1 MLMTDYEIAAG
12 NEFRALL
19 SDAAKAF
26 TSFMNQNVNTEELS
40 YVALCSK
47 AYLNEEVQAHVLET
61 VK

>member
-12 NEFRALL
+12 NEFRALI

-26 TSFMNQNVNTEELS
+26 TSFMNQNVNSEELS

-47 AYLNEEVQAHVLET
+47 AYLSEEV
-61 VK
+61 

>member
-1 MLMTDYEIAAG
+1 MLMTDYEIAAE
-12 NEFRALL
+12 NEFRALI
-19 SDAAKAF
+19 SDGAKAF

-47 AYLNEEVQAHVLET
+47 AYLNEEVQALVLET